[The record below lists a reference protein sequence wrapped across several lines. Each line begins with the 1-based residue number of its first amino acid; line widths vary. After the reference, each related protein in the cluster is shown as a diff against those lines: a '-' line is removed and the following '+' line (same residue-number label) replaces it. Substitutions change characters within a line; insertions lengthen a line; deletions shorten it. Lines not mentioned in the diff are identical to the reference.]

1 MRSAWSWRLFNF
13 FLVSHD
19 RGPRNPCIM
28 AKGPKKRKQNSE
40 NLTTPLKK
48 PRTDVPVHPVPD
60 ADDSTLI
67 GNLIFHDEL
76 ETTTETLSTL
86 AKNPGLIALKALKP
100 FKTAVHDYWRVA
112 HEASNT
118 GERDHSATSS

>member
-1 MRSAWSWRLFNF
+1 
-13 FLVSHD
+13 
-19 RGPRNPCIM
+19 M

-40 NLTTPLKK
+40 NPPVLLKK
-48 PRTDVPVHPVPD
+48 PRTDIPVPD
-60 ADDSTLI
+60 TDDSTLI

-76 ETTTETLSTL
+76 ETTTETLSIL
-86 AKNPGLIALKALKP
+86 AKNPGLIGLKALKP